1 MPRVAP
7 RVPELS
13 EILCASCGY
22 VLDGLNQAG
31 QCPECGKPIIESIG
45 QDRVPP
51 AWEAADDSHRAKAF
65 IQTSSEII
73 FRTKNFYRTLNVRG
87 SLESARRFAK
97 WHWWI
102 ASLFFGIA
110 GATHAVWFNYTISN
124 YAIIQNAINF
134 PGGGVVEFAIF
145 VLGLTLASYA
155 ALDGVTRLAGRL
167 TNWEA
172 TYRGY
177 RLPYSIV
184 LRGLYYHAAHYFPVG
199 IAAVILVDGY
209 QLLRVILGDR
219 LPFNSPMIYLYT
231 LAALVVLS
239 AIYLFQTYWIGMR
252 NMMFANR

>member
-45 QDRVPP
+45 EDRVPP
-51 AWEAADDSHRAKAF
+51 AWEAADSSHRYKAF
-65 IQTSSEII
+65 IRTSLGII
-73 FRTKNFYRTLNVRG
+73 LRPKNFYRTLNVRG

-97 WHWWI
+97 VHWWM
-102 ASLFFGIA
+102 ASILFGIA

-124 YAIIQNAINF
+124 YTIIQNAINF
-134 PGGGVVEFAIF
+134 PGGGFVEFAIF
-145 VLGLTLASYA
+145 AVGLTLASYV
-155 ALDGVTRLAGRL
+155 ALDLTTRIAGRL

-177 RLPYSIV
+177 RLPYPIV
-184 LRGLYYHAAHYFPVG
+184 LRGMYYHAAHYFPVG
-199 IAAVILVDGY
+199 IAAVIFVEGY
-209 QLLRVILGDR
+209 QLLRWTLGND
-219 LPFNSPMIYLYT
+219 LPFNSPMIYLYG

-239 AIYLFQTYWIGMR
+239 AVYLFQTYWIGMR